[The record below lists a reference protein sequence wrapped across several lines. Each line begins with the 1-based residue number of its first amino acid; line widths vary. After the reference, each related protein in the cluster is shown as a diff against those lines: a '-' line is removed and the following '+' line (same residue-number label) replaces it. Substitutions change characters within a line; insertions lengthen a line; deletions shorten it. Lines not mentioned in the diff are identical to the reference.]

1 MTQLLA
7 EAPRVLSPMAW
18 RADPAAV
25 MTLVEGRHGDPFALL
40 GMHGGGDRPLVVRA
54 FRSGARAIRVLQG
67 DRLVAELE
75 ETNPAGFFEGVI
87 PRQHEPFPYRLRIG
101 WPLGDE
107 DVEDPYR
114 FPPVLGDMD
123 VYLLAEGTHQRL
135 YEQLGAHPRSI
146 EGVVGTAFAVWAPNA
161 TRVSVVGDFND
172 WDGRRHP
179 MRRRVEC
186 GVWELFLP
194 GVAPGACYKFEL
206 LGPSGE
212 LLPLKADPFA
222 FEAERAPATASV
234 VHGLPHHGFAD
245 AAWLGRRHEGDPRH
259 KPMSVYECHVGSW
272 QRVPEE
278 GNRQLTWDEL
288 ADRLVPYVAELG
300 FTHLELLPISEHPFE
315 GSWGYQPIG
324 LFAPTSRHGTPEDF
338 ARFVDRCHAAGLGLL
353 LDWVPGHFPT
363 DAHGLM
369 RFDGTALYEH
379 ADPRLG
385 FHQDWN
391 TAIYNFGRREVMN
404 FLWSNALFWLDR
416 FHVDGLRVDA
426 VASMLYLD
434 YSRKPG
440 EWVPNIHGGRE
451 NLEAIH
457 FLRRLNELAYGEY
470 PGTVTVAEES
480 TAWPSVSRPV
490 YVGGLGFG
498 FKWNMGWMHDTLDY
512 MSKDP
517 IHRKHHMGKL
527 TFGLVY
533 AWTENFVLPL
543 SHDEVVHGKGSLINK
558 MPGDTW
564 QKAANLRAYL
574 AFMWAYPGKKLLFM
588 GGELGQWRE
597 WNHDASLDWHLLE
610 DGPFHRG
617 LSTLVR
623 DLNWLYREQPALH
636 ELDCEPQG
644 FEWIDCTDIE
654 HSVVAWLRLG
664 REPGRHA
671 VVVCNFTPV
680 PRHGY
685 RVGVPE
691 ACLYRERINTDA
703 AEYGGSGLGNGGAV
717 QAEPLSCHGRPASLS
732 LTLPPLATLILEPA
746 R

>member
-1 MTQLLA
+1 
-7 EAPRVLSPMAW
+7 MA
-18 RADPAAV
+18 
-25 MTLVEGRHGDPFALL
+25 LIEGRHGDPFALL
-40 GMHGGGDRPLVVRA
+40 GMHGGGDRPLVVRV
-54 FRSGARAIRVLQG
+54 FRAGARAIRVLDG
-67 DRLVAELE
+67 ERLVAELE

-87 PRQHEPFPYRLRIG
+87 ANQREPFSYRLRIG

-135 YEQLGAHPRSI
+135 YDKLGAHPRSM
-146 EGVVGTAFAVWAPNA
+146 EGVEGTAFAVWAPNA
-161 TRVSVVGDFND
+161 TRVSVIGDFNQ

-179 MRRRVEC
+179 MRKRVEC

-206 LGPSGE
+206 LGPGGE

-222 FEAERAPATASV
+222 FQAELAPATASV
-234 VHGLPHHGFAD
+234 VHGLNRHQFND
-245 AAWLGRRHEGDPRH
+245 QAWCDSRGQGDPRG
-259 KPMSVYECHVGSW
+259 KPISIYECHVGSW

-278 GNRQLTWDEL
+278 NNRHLTWREL
-288 ADRLVPYVAELG
+288 GERLIPYVAELG
-300 FTHLELLPISEHPFE
+300 FTHLELLPISEHPFD

-324 LFAPTSRHGTPEDF
+324 LFAPTSRHGGPEDF
-338 ARFVDRCHAAGLGLL
+338 AWFVERCHAAGIGLL

-379 ADPRLG
+379 EDPRLG

-391 TAIYNFGRREVMN
+391 TLIYNFGRREVAN
-404 FLWSNALFWLDR
+404 FLLSNALFWLDQY
-416 FHVDGLRVDA
+416 HVDGLRVDA

-434 YSRKPG
+434 YSRKAG
-440 EWVPNIHGGRE
+440 EWIPNVHGGRE

-457 FLRRLNELAYGEY
+457 VLRRLNELAYGEY
-470 PGTVTVAEES
+470 PGTMTVAEES
-480 TAWPSVSRPV
+480 TAWPGVSRPV
-490 YVGGLGFG
+490 YLGGLGFG
-498 FKWNMGWMHDTLDY
+498 FKWNMGWMHDTLQY

-517 IHRKHHMGKL
+517 VYRKHHLNNL
-527 TFGLVY
+527 TFGLIY
-533 AWTENFVLPL
+533 AWSENFVLPI

-588 GGELGQWRE
+588 GCEFGQWQE
-597 WNHDASLDWHLLE
+597 WNHNASLDWHLLAE
-610 DGPFHRG
+610 GPFHRG
-617 LSTLVR
+617 LKDLVR
-623 DLNWLYREQPALH
+623 DLNWLYRHEAALH
-636 ELDCEPQG
+636 ELDCDAGG
-644 FEWIDCTDIE
+644 FQWIDCSDHENCVI
-654 HSVVAWLRLG
+654 SWLRLAKDQA
-664 REPGRHA
+664 RHA

-680 PRHGY
+680 PREGY
-685 RVGVPE
+685 RIGVPE
-691 ACLYRERINTDA
+691 VGLYRERVNTDA

-717 QAEPLSCHGRPASLS
+717 QAEPIACHGRPASVR
-732 LTLPPLATLILEPA
+732 LTLPPLSTLILEPV